1 MIIRDGNLA
10 KSLKLIKAVMMP
22 WKYH

>member
-1 MIIRDGNLA
+1 MILRDGNLA